1 MQGFCVC
8 RESCVILLAME
19 HKHNITA
26 IIYDKRGRPLSIGQN
41 SYTRTHPRQA
51 ALAAKV
57 GLPEKKFVHAE
68 FVAITKCRD
77 LSKAHKIVIM
87 RYTKDGKPANAK
99 PCAICQAAIALT
111 PIKIIEHT

>member
-1 MQGFCVC
+1 MQGFCIC
-8 RESCVILLAME
+8 RESCVILLSME

-26 IIYDKRGRPLSIGQN
+26 IIYDKRGRPLSIGKN
-41 SYTRTHPRQA
+41 SYHKTHPLQVKMA
-51 ALAAKV
+51 EKV
-57 GLPEKKFVHAE
+57 GLPEKRYLHGE
-68 FVAITKCRD
+68 IDAIVKCKD

>member
-8 RESCVILLAME
+8 REICVILLVME

-26 IIYDKRGRPLSIGQN
+26 IIYDKRGRPLSIGKN
-41 SYTRTHPRQA
+41 SYHKTHPLQVKMA
-51 ALAAKV
+51 QKV
-57 GLPEKKFVHAE
+57 GLPEKVYQHSE
-68 FVAITKCRD
+68 INAIVKCKD

>member
-8 RESCVILLAME
+8 IESCVILRAME

-51 ALAAKV
+51 AIAAKV
-57 GLPEKKFVHAE
+57 GLPEKKFIHAE
-68 FVAITKCRD
+68 ISSIVRCKD
-77 LSKAHKIVIM
+77 LTKAHKIVIM
-87 RYTKDGKPANAK
+87 RYTKDGKPANAT
-99 PCAICQAAIALT
+99 PCPICQAAIALT

>member
-1 MQGFCVC
+1 MWGFSIC
-8 RESCVILLAME
+8 REDCVILRLME

-41 SYTRTHPRQA
+41 SYIKTHPLQLKMA
-51 ALAAKV
+51 EKV
-57 GLPEKKFVHAE
+57 GLPEKKFMHAE
-68 FVAITKCRD
+68 ISTIVKCKD